1 MAQGGFSAVVRSGA
15 KGISKHAFHAAEGRC
30 RFESTVFMLAHMRCG
45 STALSNVICAH
56 PEICGYGEAQ
66 VVYAGEA
73 DIGLLAFKSLYNRAW
88 KSDFRFFFDKVLWNH
103 LDAAAGPEFFNARAV
118 FSCRNPRDTIASILN
133 LATKSDYMRRFD
145 AAKAAD
151 YYERRMERLLE
162 MWDRFPP
169 ERRIGIT
176 HDRMIAETG
185 PVLTEISTMIGL
197 REPLANS
204 YASSAPEV
212 KVGVGDPLDAVRYSR
227 IVKKA
232 SAAGRFHE
240 VVDGLPGDQMRR
252 MSALY
257 AEFRERV
264 EVAARARA
272 AVH

>member
-30 RFESTVFMLAHMRCG
+30 RFESTIFLLAHMRCG

-66 VVYAGEA
+66 VAYAGEV

-103 LDAAAGPEFFNARAV
+103 LDAAAGPDFFNARAV

-133 LATKSDYMRRFD
+133 LATRTDRMRRFD
-145 AAKAAD
+145 AEKAAE

-169 ERRIGIT
+169 ERRVGIT

-185 PVLTEISTMIGL
+185 PVLAEISTMIGL

-204 YASSAPEV
+204 YASTTPEV
-212 KVGVGDPLDAVRYSR
+212 KTGVGDPLDAVRYSK
-227 IVKKA
+227 IVKKE

-252 MSALY
+252 MAALY
-257 AEFRERV
+257 AEFRGRIGV
-264 EVAARARA
+264 RARKA